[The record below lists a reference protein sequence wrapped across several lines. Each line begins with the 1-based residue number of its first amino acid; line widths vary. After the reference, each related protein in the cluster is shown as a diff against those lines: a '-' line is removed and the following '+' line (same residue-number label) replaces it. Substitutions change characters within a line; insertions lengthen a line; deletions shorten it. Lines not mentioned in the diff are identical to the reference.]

1 MTKSLRVPTPEEFS
15 SLVDLYESKY
25 KKLDSIYVTALRD
38 FQSKKLRNLNY
49 SDVESIL
56 HPYLLRWGKMGR
68 VLGIKGYKRIGD
80 KLREMDIQLT
90 KLRQETLSP
99 VAPDRMSSEFAD
111 IYDEIMNTKWK
122 SEKGKTK
129 RVGPTA
135 ASKAL
140 HLVAPN
146 LFMIWD
152 RAIRNHYMFEENGAE
167 YVRFLVNMQTW
178 LKILKTPID
187 ALQRRYGKTCTKI
200 IDEYNW
206 MKCNKK
212 PLSDEKG

>member
-1 MTKSLRVPTPEEFS
+1 MTKFLRVPAPEEFS
-15 SLVDLYESKY
+15 SLVDSYESRY
-25 KKLDSIYVTALRD
+25 KNLDSTYVTALRL
-38 FQSKKLRNLNY
+38 FENKKLSNLNY

-56 HPYLLRWGKMGR
+56 APYLLKWGKMGR
-68 VLGIKGYKRIGD
+68 VLGIKGCKRIGD
-80 KLREMDIQLT
+80 KVREMALQLT
-90 KLRQETLSP
+90 KLRQEALST
-99 VAPDRMSSEFAD
+99 VKLDRKSSEFAD

-135 ASKAL
+135 ASKVL

-152 RAIRNHYMFEENGAE
+152 RAIRNHYVFKENGAE
-167 YVRFLVNMQTW
+167 YVRFLVSMQIW
-178 LKILKTPID
+178 LKKLKSSIG
-187 ALQRRYGKTCTKI
+187 ALQSRYGKSCTKI

-206 MKCNKK
+206 MKCH
-212 PLSDEKG
+212 